1 MNDKKDKKEKKLEKK
16 LKRPVFF
23 PIKFKFLATQLT
35 VFTISLIAFLAF
47 TIDLILN
54 DKTAYIYENSISHIE
69 SQSNFIEKFLS
80 SELNSSLLL
89 FSSLDGQNDLNS
101 QRDMLERFSSQNLN
115 FMDLTLYKKNRRKNL
130 LEESFDFQNPK
141 LERRFKGSAKM
152 RRKHRMV
159 FRELHDLIKSGE
171 DRIFKI
177 VTEKETIPHLFV
189 AMRNKSRDK
198 VYVFRYLVEN
208 IASDI
213 FQSSSYTDFIVNYD
227 GKVLIHSIPEDVNS
241 DFYDIYQPVFNE
253 IIENK
258 TRSGVQTI
266 EKPGLGEF
274 LVSFKI
280 NNQFEIMIFSEI
292 SRNKAFEFTKLIIVK
307 TIIFGLFVGVLIYI
321 ISLIFSQTITRPLDK
336 LMNRTKKLS
345 EGDFKST
352 VSIWSGD
359 EISKLANSFNFM
371 TSKLD
376 TFLMEMKDKGR
387 MESELQTAK
396 IVQDSLFPLNQ
407 VKEEKYEL
415 FGHYQS
421 ASECG
426 GDWWG
431 YKFSKGKLY
440 LFVGDATGHGVPA
453 ALVTASVSS
462 GCQTI
467 VNYIED
473 HDDEDYVPPDKI
485 LTYLNKVVK
494 MTGGDAILMTF
505 FVAVYDPEKRT
516 LEYSN
521 ASHNFPLIYK
531 YKDGKPTKK
540 DVKALAKA
548 ISRRLGDKPDT
559 VYESETIDIA
569 PNDVLLLF
577 SDGVIEAY
585 NPEGIIWG
593 ERKFM
598 KSFYTMAQKD
608 ARKIVDNILSDA
620 FKYYEGVEPDDDVTL
635 VAAKFF

>member
-1 MNDKKDKKEKKLEKK
+1 MEDKKAKKEKKLEKK
-16 LKRPVFF
+16 IARPVFF
-23 PIKFKFLATQLT
+23 PIKFKFLATQLV
-35 VFTISLIAFLAF
+35 VFTLSLAAFLAF

-69 SQSNFIEKFLS
+69 SQSNFVEKFLS

-89 FSSLDGQNDLNS
+89 FSSLDLQTNINNT
-101 QRDMLERFSSQNLN
+101 RDMLERFSIQNLN
-115 FMDLTLYKKNRRKNL
+115 FMDITLFEMNQSKRI
-130 LEESFDFQNPK
+130 LEESFYFQNPK
-141 LERRFKGSAKM
+141 MARRFKNSAKM
-152 RRKHRMV
+152 AVKHRKI
-159 FRELHDLIKSGE
+159 FSELHDLVKAGE

-177 VTEKETIPHLFV
+177 ITEKETIPHLFV
-189 AMRNKSRDK
+189 AMRNKARNK
-198 VYVFRYLVEN
+198 VYIFRYLVEN
-208 IASDI
+208 IANDI
-213 FQSSSYTDFIVNYD
+213 FQSSSYTDFIVDYD
-227 GKVLIHSIPEDVNS
+227 GKVLIHSVPEDVNNE
-241 DFYDIYQPVFNE
+241 FYSIYSPVFSE
-253 IIENK
+253 IIEKK

-266 EKPGLGEF
+266 TKPGQGDF
-274 LVSFKI
+274 LVAFKI
-280 NNQFEIMIFSEI
+280 NNQFEVMIFSEI
-292 SRNKAFEFTKLIIVK
+292 SRDKAFEFTKLIIVK

-336 LMNRTKKLS
+336 LMKRTKKLS

-359 EISKLANSFNFM
+359 EIAKLANSFNFM

-376 TFLMEMKDKGR
+376 TILLEMKDKGR

-396 IVQDSLFPLNQ
+396 IVQDSLFPDQ
-407 VKEEKYEL
+407 EAKSDEYEV
-415 FGHYQS
+415 FGHYES

-431 YKFSKGKLY
+431 YKYSKGKLY

-467 VNYIED
+467 VNYIDD
-473 HDDEDYVPPDKI
+473 HDEDYVPPNQI
-485 LTYLNKVVK
+485 MNYLNKVVNK
-494 MTGGDAILMTF
+494 TGGNSILMTF
-505 FVAVYDPEKRT
+505 FVAVYDPETRK
-516 LEYSN
+516 LEYCN

-531 YKDGKPTKK
+531 YKDKKPTKK

-548 ISRRLGDKPDT
+548 QGRRLGDKTDSE
-559 VYESETIDIA
+559 YESETIEIG

-577 SDGVIEAY
+577 SDGVIEAV
-585 NPEGIIWG
+585 NPDGEIWG

-598 KSFYTMAQKD
+598 KSFYTMAHKPPK
-608 ARKIVDNILSDA
+608 KIVQNILNDA
-620 FKYYEGVEPDDDVTL
+620 YKYYEGVPPDDDVTL
-635 VAAKFF
+635 VAAKFN

>member
-1 MNDKKDKKEKKLEKK
+1 MDDKKAKKEKKLEKK
-16 LKRPVFF
+16 MGRPVFF
-23 PIKFKFLATQLT
+23 PIKFKFLATQLI

-54 DKTAYIYENSISHIE
+54 DKTAYIYENSVSHIE
-69 SQSNFIEKFLS
+69 SQSNFVEKFLS

-89 FSSLDGQNDLNS
+89 FSSLDLQKNINDT
-101 QRDMLERFSSQNLN
+101 RDMLERFSTQNLN
-115 FMDLTLYKKNRRKNL
+115 FIDVTLYEMNPKKRL
-130 LEESFDFQNPK
+130 LEQSFYFQNQK
-141 LERRFKGSAKM
+141 LQRRFKGSAKM
-152 RRKHRMV
+152 GRKHMKI
-159 FRELHDLIKSGE
+159 FRELHDLVKAGE

-189 AMRNKSRDK
+189 AMRNKKRDK

-208 IASDI
+208 IANDI
-213 FQSSSYTDFIVNYD
+213 FQSSSFTDFIVDYE

-241 DFYDIYQPVFNE
+241 EFYSTYRPIFSE
-253 IIENK
+253 IIEKK

-266 EKPGLGEF
+266 TKPDQGEF
-274 LVSFKI
+274 LVAYKI

-292 SRNKAFEFTKLIIVK
+292 SRDKAFEFTKLIIVK

-321 ISLIFSQTITRPLDK
+321 ISLIFSQTITKPLEK
-336 LMNRTKKLS
+336 LMKRTKKLS

-352 VSIWSGD
+352 ISIWSGD
-359 EISKLANSFNFM
+359 EIAKLANSFNFM

-376 TFLMEMKDKGR
+376 TILLEVKDKGR

-396 IVQDSLFPLNQ
+396 IVQDSLFPD
-407 VKEEKYEL
+407 KEAKTDEYEL
-415 FGHYQS
+415 FGHYES

-431 YKFSKGKLY
+431 YKYSKGKLY

-467 VNYIED
+467 VNYIDD
-473 HDDEDYVPPDKI
+473 HEEDYVPPDKI
-485 LTYLNKVVK
+485 LSYLNKVVK
-494 MTGGDAILMTF
+494 KTGGNAILMTF
-505 FVAVYDPEKRT
+505 FVAVYDPETRK

-531 YKDGKPTKK
+531 FKDKKPSKK

-548 ISRRLGDKPDT
+548 LGRRLGDKEDSE
-559 VYESETIDIA
+559 YESETIEIA
-569 PNDVLLLF
+569 ENDVLLLF
-577 SDGVIEAY
+577 SDGVIEAV
-585 NPEGIIWG
+585 NPEGVIWG

-598 KSFYTMAQKD
+598 KSFYSMAHKP
-608 ARKIVDNILSDA
+608 AKKIVDNILNDA
-620 FKYYEGVEPDDDVTL
+620 YKYYEGVPPDDDVTL
-635 VAAKFF
+635 VAAKFN